1 MKHYLETCEAVLEDV
16 QSTPNGLTAEE
27 AKSRLQT
34 YGENKLAE
42 APKPTLAAR
51 FIEQFKNPMI
61 LVLLAA
67 AVISAVTGIISE
79 GKLEAD
85 VFIILFVVIANAVLG
100 VYQENKAEAAI
111 EALQAMSAAQSKV
124 YRSGELIVIP
134 SAELVPGDVITLEAG
149 DNVPADCRILD
160 AASLKAEESALTGE
174 SLPCDKEASAL
185 EGPEVPLGDRRNMLY
200 MGSSIA
206 YGRAAAV
213 VVATGMKTEMGKI
226 AGAIADAED
235 DETPLQK
242 NLTQLSKI
250 LSVAVLVICVIIL
263 GISVLQMLVKNG
275 TITLTGF
282 LSSFMIAVSLAV
294 AAIPEGLAAVVTVV
308 LSIGVTNMSKRGAVI
323 RRLTA
328 VEALGCAQVIC
339 SDKTGTLTQNK
350 MTVVE
355 EHTDDKELLAKAM
368 ALCCDAVLNEDG
380 SVTGEPT
387 EAALVAYANKCGLK
401 KYELDEATPRVEE
414 APFDSLRKMMSTV
427 HQNGAGYIQYTK
439 GAPDEVLR
447 CCTQILIDGK
457 VRPMTDEDRADI
469 LAQNKEM
476 ADRALRVLLAAYRE
490 LTTLPDH
497 VSPAA
502 LEHDLIYIGMTGM
515 IDPVRPEVK
524 DAIGL
529 CRTAGIRPVMITG
542 DHRDTAVAIAK
553 ELGILGEGQKALT
566 GAELSEIPDEEFNN
580 TVGNYSVYARVQPEH
595 KVRIV
600 NAWRKQGMTTAMTG
614 DGVNDAPSI
623 KSADIGVGMGITGT
637 DVTKNVADMV
647 LTDDN
652 FATIV
657 GAVEEGRRIY
667 DNIRKAIQ
675 FLLSSNLS
683 EVLCILIATLGL
695 GRLTGGSF
703 TIFGPVHLLWI
714 NLISDC
720 FPAVALGMEPAE
732 RGIMQRKPR
741 SSDAHI
747 FSDGMGVNLLWQGA
761 AIAVLTLISYV
772 IGAQTSPA
780 AGTTMAFLTLSVCEM
795 LHAWN
800 MRSLRDSVF
809 TMEHRN
815 PMLLGSVLLSF
826 VLTAAV
832 LLIPALRGIFSL
844 EALSGMQYLW
854 GILLAAAIVP
864 IVEIVKA
871 IRRIK
876 K

>member
-1 MKHYLETCEAVLEDV
+1 M
-16 QSTPNGLTAEE
+16 
-27 AKSRLQT
+27 
-34 YGENKLAE
+34 
-42 APKPTLAAR
+42 
-51 FIEQFKNPMI
+51 
-61 LVLLAA
+61 
-67 AVISAVTGIISE
+67 
-79 GKLEAD
+79 
-85 VFIILFVVIANAVLG
+85 
-100 VYQENKAEAAI
+100 
-111 EALQAMSAAQSKV
+111 
-124 YRSGELIVIP
+124 
-134 SAELVPGDVITLEAG
+134 
-149 DNVPADCRILD
+149 
-160 AASLKAEESALTGE
+160 
-174 SLPCDKEASAL
+174 
-185 EGPEVPLGDRRNMLY
+185 
-200 MGSSIA
+200 
-206 YGRAAAV
+206 
-213 VVATGMKTEMGKI
+213 
-226 AGAIADAED
+226 
-235 DETPLQK
+235 
-242 NLTQLSKI
+242 
-250 LSVAVLVICVIIL
+250 
-263 GISVLQMLVKNG
+263 
-275 TITLTGF
+275 
-282 LSSFMIAVSLAV
+282 
-294 AAIPEGLAAVVTVV
+294 
-308 LSIGVTNMSKRGAVI
+308 
-323 RRLTA
+323 
-328 VEALGCAQVIC
+328 
-339 SDKTGTLTQNK
+339 
-350 MTVVE
+350 
-355 EHTDDKELLAKAM
+355 
-368 ALCCDAVLNEDG
+368 
-380 SVTGEPT
+380 
-387 EAALVAYANKCGLK
+387 
-401 KYELDEATPRVEE
+401 
-414 APFDSLRKMMSTV
+414 
-427 HQNGAGYIQYTK
+427 
-439 GAPDEVLR
+439 
-447 CCTQILIDGK
+447 
-457 VRPMTDEDRADI
+457 
-469 LAQNKEM
+469 
-476 ADRALRVLLAAYRE
+476 
-490 LTTLPDH
+490 
-497 VSPAA
+497 
-502 LEHDLIYIGMTGM
+502 
-515 IDPVRPEVK
+515 
-524 DAIGL
+524 
-529 CRTAGIRPVMITG
+529 
-542 DHRDTAVAIAK
+542 
-553 ELGILGEGQKALT
+553 
-566 GAELSEIPDEEFNN
+566 
-580 TVGNYSVYARVQPEH
+580 
-595 KVRIV
+595 RIV

-675 FLLSSNLS
+675 FLISSNLS

-695 GRLTGGSF
+695 GKLTGGSF

-809 TMEHRN
+809 NMEHRN